1 MKSGGRLASLANSSD
16 VTPPPDKPTAK
27 LSPGEFFKVF
37 GYSKQ
42 AMRLVWETSP
52 KLALWFCFLTVF
64 AGVLP
69 GAVAYVSKLLVDAVL
84 QASQSGDVELRNHA
98 FQIVGLELILVVT
111 VAAFQRGLSTCSSL
125 LRALLSQRVNQII
138 LEKALTLS
146 LSHFEDAKTYD
157 KLSQARRRAS
167 SKPLSLVERT
177 FGLLQNCISLLTY
190 GGLLLSFSPW
200 AVLLLVV
207 AGIPSFA
214 VETAFSGE
222 AFRLFKWQSQETR
235 QRAYLEMLMAR
246 EDYVKEV
253 KLFNLGPLLLE
264 RFNTI
269 FHKLYKQDRDLTL
282 RRSFWGFALGLLST
296 VGLYGAYL
304 WVVYE
309 TVQGNITLGDMTMYL
324 LVFKQGQAA
333 VTASLTAIG
342 LMYEDNLYVSNLYDF
357 LDEPVEAD
365 AGTATEGIKPGDGVR
380 FEGVKFQYPGA
391 KGFALDG
398 IDLHL
403 KPGEKLALVGE
414 NGSGKTTLIKI
425 LTRLYQPSEGRVL
438 LDGTPLQEW
447 DLDTLRERVGVIFQD
462 FVRYQFLVGE
472 NIGVGD
478 VANFEDE
485 ERWERAAEK
494 GLAKEFIPDLPL
506 GYQTQL
512 GRWFK
517 DGRELSGGQWQ
528 KVALSRAFMR
538 LKSDIVVLDEPTS
551 AIDAEAET
559 KIFEHFR
566 DATADQM
573 AILISHRFSTVR
585 IADTIVVLQD
595 GKIIEK
601 GSHEDLVAL
610 GGRYAQL
617 FEMQAAGY
625 R

>member
-1 MKSGGRLASLANSSD
+1 
-16 VTPPPDKPTAK
+16 VTPPPEKTTPK
-27 LSPGEFFKVF
+27 LSPSEFIKVF
-37 GYSKQ
+37 SYSKQ

-52 KLALWFCFLTVF
+52 KLAFWFCFLTVF
-64 AGVLP
+64 AGMLP
-69 GAVAYVSKLLVDAVL
+69 GGIAYVSKLLVDAVL
-84 QASQSGDVELRNHA
+84 QASQEPGSQDLRNYA
-98 FQIVGLELILVVT
+98 FQVVGLELILVMT
-111 VAAFQRGLSTCSSL
+111 MAAFQRGLATCSAL

-138 LEKALTLS
+138 LEKALALS
-146 LSHFEDAKTYD
+146 LTHFEDAKTYD

-177 FGLLQNCISLLTY
+177 FGLFQNCISLLTY

-200 AVLLLVV
+200 AVLLLVL
-207 AGIPSFA
+207 AGLPSFA

-253 KLFNLGPLLLE
+253 KLFNLGPLLLD

-282 RRSFWGFALGLLST
+282 RRSFWGFAMGLLGT
-296 VGLYGAYL
+296 VALYGAYL

-309 TVQGNITLGDMTMYL
+309 TVQGGLTLGDMTMYL
-324 LVFKQGQAA
+324 MVFKQGQAA

-342 LMYEDNLYVSNLYDF
+342 FMYEDNLYVSNLYEF
-357 LDEPVEAD
+357 LDEPVEPD
-365 AGTATEGIKPGDGVR
+365 TGTATQGVKPGDGVR
-380 FEGVKFQYPGA
+380 FEGVKYRYPGA
-391 KGFALDG
+391 DGWALEG

-414 NGSGKTTLIKI
+414 NGSGKTTLIKL
-425 LTRLYQPSEGRVL
+425 LTRLYEPTEGQIL
-438 LDGTPLQEW
+438 LDGTPLNEW

-472 NIGVGD
+472 NIGAGD
-478 VANFEDE
+478 VEHFEDE
-485 ERWERAAEK
+485 ERWKTAAEK
-494 GLAKEFIPDLPL
+494 GLAEEFIPELPL

-538 LKSDIVVLDEPTS
+538 QKSDIVVLDEPTS

-585 IADTIVVLQD
+585 IADTIVVLQN

-601 GSHEDLVAL
+601 GSHEELVAL

>member
-1 MKSGGRLASLANSSD
+1 
-16 VTPPPDKPTAK
+16 
-27 LSPGEFFKVF
+27 
-37 GYSKQ
+37 
-42 AMRLVWETSP
+42 MRLVWDTSP
-52 KLALWFCFLTVF
+52 KLAFWFCFLTVF
-64 AGVLP
+64 AGALP

-84 QASQSGDVELRNHA
+84 QASQSPDDLQLRQAA
-98 FQIVGLELILVVT
+98 FNIVGIELLLVVA
-111 VAAFQRGLSTCSSL
+111 VAAFQRGLSTCSAL

-146 LSHFEDAKTYD
+146 LAHFEDAKTYD

-177 FGLLQNCISLLTY
+177 FGLIQNCISLVTY
-190 GGLLLSFSPW
+190 GALLLSFSPW
-200 AVLLLVV
+200 AVLLLIV
-207 AGIPSFA
+207 AGIPAFA

-264 RFNTI
+264 RFNAI
-269 FHKLYKQDRDLTL
+269 FHRLYKQDRDLTL

-333 VTASLTAIG
+333 VTSSLSAIG
-342 LMYEDNLYVSNLYDF
+342 LMYEDNLYVSNLYEF
-357 LDEPVEAD
+357 LDEPVEPTP
-365 AGTATEGIKPGDGVR
+365 GTAKKGAKPGDGVR
-380 FEGVKFQYPGA
+380 FEGVKYKYPGA
-391 KGFALDG
+391 TGWALDG

-414 NGSGKTTLIKI
+414 NGSGKTTLIKL
-425 LTRLYQPSEGRVL
+425 LTRLYEPSEGRIL
-438 LDGTPLQEW
+438 LDGTPLLDW
-447 DLDTLRERVGVIFQD
+447 DLQTLRERVGVIFQD

-478 VANFEDE
+478 VENFEDQ
-485 ERWERAAEK
+485 ERWEKAAQK
-494 GLAKEFIPDLPL
+494 GLSDEFISDLPL

-559 KIFEHFR
+559 KIFDHFR
-566 DATADQM
+566 KATEDQM

-585 IADTIVVLQD
+585 MADTIVVLQ
-595 GKIIEK
+595 GGRIIEK
-601 GSHEDLVAL
+601 GTHEELVEL

>member
-1 MKSGGRLASLANSSD
+1 M
-16 VTPPPDKPTAK
+16 TPPPEKPQPK
-27 LSPGEFFKVF
+27 LSFGEFFKVF

-42 AMRLVWETSP
+42 AMKLVWDTSP
-52 KLALWFCFLTVF
+52 TLALWYCVLTVF

-84 QASQSGDVELRNHA
+84 AASKSDDVLLHHHA
-98 FQIVGLELILVVT
+98 FKIVALEFGLVIAL
-111 VAAFQRGLSTCSSL
+111 AGFQRGLSTCSSL
-125 LRALLSQRVNQII
+125 LRALLGQRVNQLI

-157 KLSQARRRAS
+157 RLSQARRRAS

-177 FGLLQNCISLLTY
+177 FGLFQNSISLVTY
-190 GGLLLSFSPW
+190 GALLFNFSPW
-200 AVLLLVV
+200 AVLLLLV

-253 KLFNLGPLLLE
+253 KLFNLGPLLLD

-269 FHKLYKQDRDLTL
+269 FHTLYKQDKDLTL
-282 RRSFWGFALGLLST
+282 RRAFWGFLLGLVST
-296 VGLYGAYL
+296 VGLYGAFL

-309 TVQGNITLGDMTMYL
+309 TVQGQISLGDMTMYL
-324 LVFKQGQAA
+324 LVFKQGQSA
-333 VTASLTAIG
+333 VTASLSSIG
-342 LMYEDNLYVSNLYDF
+342 LMYEDNLYVSNLYEF
-357 LDEPVEAD
+357 LEEPVPTST
-365 AGTATEGIKPGDGVR
+365 GTATVGVKPGDGVR
-380 FEGVKFQYPGA
+380 FEAVSFQYPGA
-391 KGFALDG
+391 TGLALEEVT
-398 IDLHL
+398 LHL

-414 NGSGKTTLIKI
+414 NGSGKTTLIKL
-425 LTRLYQPSEGRVL
+425 LTRLYEPTGGRVL
-438 LDGTPLQEW
+438 LDGTPLNEW
-447 DLDTLRERVGVIFQD
+447 KLDALRDRVGVIFQD

-478 VANFEDE
+478 VEHFDSE
-485 ERWERAAEK
+485 ENWEVAAEK
-494 GLAKEFIPDLPL
+494 GLADEFIPELPK
-506 GYQTQL
+506 GYKTQL

-538 LKSDIVVLDEPTS
+538 TKSDIVVLDEPTS

-559 KIFEHFR
+559 KIFDHFR
-566 DATADQM
+566 EATAAQM

-585 IADTIVVLQD
+585 MADTIVVLQA
-595 GKIIEK
+595 GKIIEQ
-601 GSHEDLVAL
+601 GTHEELVAL
-610 GGRYAQL
+610 GGRYAEL

>member
-1 MKSGGRLASLANSSD
+1 M
-16 VTPPPDKPTAK
+16 TPPPDKATPRLN
-27 LSPGEFFKVF
+27 LSEFFKVF

-52 KLALWFCFLTVF
+52 RLTFWFCFLTLF
-64 AGVLP
+64 AGILP

-84 QASQSGDVELRNHA
+84 LASQSQDPGLKEHA
-98 FQIVGLELILVVT
+98 YRIVGLELVLVMA

-146 LSHFEDAKTYD
+146 LTHFEDAKTYD
-157 KLSQARRRAS
+157 KLSQARQRAS
-167 SKPLSLVERT
+167 SRPLSLVERT

-190 GGLLLSFSPW
+190 GGLLWSFSPW
-200 AVLLLVV
+200 AVLLLAV

-253 KLFNLGPLLLE
+253 KLFNLGPLLLQ
-264 RFNTI
+264 RFNEI
-269 FHKLYKQDRDLTL
+269 FHRLYKQDRDLTL
-282 RRSFWGFALGLLST
+282 RRSLWGFLLSLVST
-296 VGLYGAYL
+296 FGLYGAFL
-304 WVVYE
+304 WVVHE
-309 TVQGNITLGDMTMYL
+309 AVFGRISLGDMTMYL
-324 LVFKQGQAA
+324 LVFKQGQSA
-333 VTASLTAIG
+333 VTASLSSIG
-342 LMYEDNLYVSNLYDF
+342 LMYEDNLYVSNLYEF
-357 LDEPVEAD
+357 LAEPVEIESGA
-365 AGTATEGIKPGDGVR
+365 ATSGIKPGDGVR
-380 FEGVKFQYPGA
+380 FEGVSFQYPGA
-391 KGFALDG
+391 PAKALDQVT
-398 IDLHL
+398 LHL

-414 NGSGKTTLIKI
+414 NGSGKTTLIKL
-425 LTRLYQPSEGRVL
+425 LTRLYLPTEGRIL
-438 LDGTPLQEW
+438 LDGTPLEEW
-447 DLDTLRERVGVIFQD
+447 DLPTLRNRVGVIFQD

-478 VANFEDE
+478 VENFESQ
-485 ERWERAAEK
+485 ERWKKAAHK
-494 GLAKEFIPDLPL
+494 GLSDEFIKELPK
-506 GYQTQL
+506 GYETQL

-528 KVALSRAFMR
+528 KIALSRAFMR

-559 KIFEHFR
+559 RIFDHFR
-566 DATADQM
+566 EATADQM

-585 IADTIVVLQD
+585 MADSIVVLQG
-595 GKIIEK
+595 GKIVER
-601 GSHEDLVAL
+601 GSHSELVAQ

-617 FEMQAAGY
+617 FELQAAGY

>member
-1 MKSGGRLASLANSSD
+1 MKRS
-16 VTPPPDKPTAK
+16 PT
-27 LSPGEFFKVF
+27 EFLKVF
-37 GYSKQ
+37 SYSKQ

-52 KLALWFCFLTVF
+52 KLAFAFGFLTLF
-64 AGVLP
+64 AGALP
-69 GAVAYVSKLLVDAVL
+69 GGIAYVSKLLVDAVL
-84 QASQSGDVELRNHA
+84 QASQSDDPQLKIYA
-98 FQIVGLELILVVT
+98 AQIVGLELILVVAM
-111 VAAFQRGLSTCSSL
+111 AALQRGLSTASSL
-125 LRALLSQRVNQII
+125 LRALLSQRVNQMI
-138 LEKALTLS
+138 LEKALALS

-167 SKPLSLVERT
+167 SKPLSLVEKT
-177 FGLLQNCISLLTY
+177 FGLMQNCISLVTY
-190 GGLLLSFSPW
+190 GALLLNFSPW
-200 AVLLLVV
+200 AVLLLVL
-207 AGIPSFA
+207 AGVPSFA
-214 VETAFSGE
+214 VEAAFSGE

-264 RFNTI
+264 RFNDI
-269 FHKLYKQDRDLTL
+269 FHRLYKQDRDLTL
-282 RRSFWGFALGLLST
+282 RRAFWGFTLGLVST
-296 VGLYGAYL
+296 IGLYAAFM

-324 LVFKQGQAA
+324 LVVKQGQAA
-333 VTASLTAIG
+333 VTASLTSIG
-342 LMYEDNLYVSNLYDF
+342 LMYEDNLYVSNLYEF
-357 LDEPVEAD
+357 LEEEVEIRS
-365 AGTATEGIKPGDGVR
+365 GTATKGSKPGDGVR
-380 FEGVKFQYPGA
+380 FEGLKFKYPGA
-391 KGFALDG
+391 TGWALDG
-398 IDLHL
+398 IDMHL

-425 LTRLYQPSEGRVL
+425 LTRLYEPSEGRVL
-438 LDGTPLQEW
+438 LDGTPLAEW
-447 DLDTLRERVGVIFQD
+447 DLQALRERVGVIFQD

-478 VANFEDE
+478 VENFENE
-485 ERWERAAEK
+485 ERWQKAAEK
-494 GLAKEFIPDLPL
+494 GLSDEFIPDLPL
-506 GYQTQL
+506 GYKTQL

-528 KVALSRAFMR
+528 KIALSRAFMR

-559 KIFEHFR
+559 KIFDHFR
-566 DATADQM
+566 EATEDQM

-585 IADTIVVLQD
+585 MADTIVVLQD

-601 GSHEDLVAL
+601 GTHEDLVAL

>member
-1 MKSGGRLASLANSSD
+1 
-16 VTPPPDKPTAK
+16 
-27 LSPGEFFKVF
+27 
-37 GYSKQ
+37 
-42 AMRLVWETSP
+42 MRLVWDTSP
-52 KLALWFCFLTVF
+52 KLAFWFCFLTVF
-64 AGVLP
+64 AGALP
-69 GAVAYVSKLLVDAVL
+69 GAVAYVSKLLVDAVVA
-84 QASQSGDVELRNHA
+84 ASQANDPLLNEYA
-98 FQIVGLELILVVT
+98 FKIVALELVLVIT
-111 VAAFQRGLSTCSSL
+111 VAAFQRGLSTCSAL
-125 LRALLSQRVNQII
+125 LRALLSQRVNQMI

-167 SKPLSLVERT
+167 SKPLSLVQRT
-177 FGLLQNCISLLTY
+177 FGLLQNCISLVTY
-190 GGLLLSFSPW
+190 GALLLNFSPW
-200 AVLLLVV
+200 AVVLLIV
-207 AGIPSFA
+207 AGIPVFA

-269 FHKLYKQDRDLTL
+269 FHRLYKQDRNLTL
-282 RRSFWGFALGLLST
+282 RRAFWGYTLGLVGT
-296 VGLYGAYL
+296 FGLYGAFL

-309 TVQGNITLGDMTMYL
+309 TVKGNISLGDMTMYL

-333 VTASLTAIG
+333 VTASLSSIG
-342 LMYEDNLYVSNLYDF
+342 LMYEDNLYVSNLYEF
-357 LDEPVEAD
+357 LDEPVASLE
-365 AGTATEGIKPGDGVR
+365 GGVTEGVKPGDGVR
-380 FEGVKFQYPGA
+380 FETVKFQYPGA
-391 KGFALDG
+391 DGWALAG
-398 IDLHL
+398 VDLHL

-414 NGSGKTTLIKI
+414 NGSGKTTLIKL
-425 LTRLYQPSEGRVL
+425 LTRLYEPTEGRVL
-438 LDGTPLQEW
+438 LDGTDLQEW
-447 DLDTLRERVGVIFQD
+447 DLAALRDRVGVIFQD

-478 VANFEDE
+478 VEHFESQE
-485 ERWERAAEK
+485 CWEAAARK
-494 GLAKEFIPDLPL
+494 GLSDEFITELPK
-506 GYQTQL
+506 GYETQL

-538 LKSDIVVLDEPTS
+538 SQSDIVVLDEPTS

-566 DATADQM
+566 KATEEQM

-585 IADTIVVLQD
+585 IADTIVVLQE
-595 GKIIEK
+595 GKIIEQ
-601 GSHEDLVAL
+601 GSHDELVAL
-610 GGRYAQL
+610 GGRYAEL

>member
-1 MKSGGRLASLANSSD
+1 MKLVWDTSPSLA
-16 VTPPPDKPTAK
+16 
-27 LSPGEFFKVF
+27 F
-37 GYSKQ
+37 
-42 AMRLVWETSP
+42 
-52 KLALWFCFLTVF
+52 WFCFLTLF
-64 AGVLP
+64 AGALP

-84 QASQSGDVELRNHA
+84 KASQGQDPALNEYA
-98 FQIVGLELILVVT
+98 FQVVALELILVVT
-111 VAAFQRGLSTCSSL
+111 VAAFQRGLSTCGDL
-125 LRALLSQRVNQII
+125 LRALLSQRVNQMI

-167 SKPLSLVERT
+167 SKPLSLVQRT

-190 GGLLLSFSPW
+190 GALLLNFSPW
-200 AVLLLVV
+200 AVVLLLV
-207 AGIPSFA
+207 AGLPSFA
-214 VETAFSGE
+214 VEAAFSGE

-264 RFNTI
+264 RFNEI
-269 FHKLYKQDRDLTL
+269 FHRLYQQDRNLTL
-282 RRSFWGFALGLLST
+282 RRSGWGFVLGLFST

-309 TVQGNITLGDMTMYL
+309 AVHSRITLGDMTMYL

-333 VTASLTAIG
+333 VTASLSAIG
-342 LMYEDNLYVSNLYDF
+342 LMYEDNLYVSNLYEF
-357 LDEPVEAD
+357 LEEPVD
-365 AGTATEGIKPGDGVR
+365 AVKGSAAEGSRPGDGVR
-380 FEGVKFQYPGA
+380 FVGVRFQYPGA
-391 KGFALDG
+391 KGWALDG
-398 IDLHL
+398 VDLHL

-414 NGSGKTTLIKI
+414 NGSGKTTLIKL
-425 LTRLYQPSEGRVL
+425 LTRLYEPTEGKVL
-438 LDGTPLQEW
+438 LDGTPLEEW
-447 DLDTLRERVGVIFQD
+447 DITTLRRRVGVIFQD

-478 VANFEDE
+478 VDNFESE
-485 ERWERAAEK
+485 EKWKSAAKK
-494 GLAKEFIPDLPL
+494 GLSHEFIPELPE

-538 LKSDIVVLDEPTS
+538 DQSDIVVLDEPTS

-559 KIFEHFR
+559 KIFEYFR
-566 DATADQM
+566 EATAEQM

-585 IADTIVVLQD
+585 MADTIVVLQG

-601 GSHEDLVAL
+601 GSHEELVEL
-610 GGRYAQL
+610 GGRYAEL
-617 FEMQAAGY
+617 FEMQAKGY

>member
-1 MKSGGRLASLANSSD
+1 M
-16 VTPPPDKPTAK
+16 T
-27 LSPGEFFKVF
+27 LSEFFKVF

-42 AMRLVWETSP
+42 AMKLVWDTSP
-52 KLALWFCFLTVF
+52 SLAFWFCFLTLF
-64 AGVLP
+64 AGALP

-84 QASQSGDVELRNHA
+84 KASQAQDPALNEYA
-98 FQIVGLELILVVT
+98 FQVVALELILVVT
-111 VAAFQRGLSTCSSL
+111 VAAFQRGLSTCGDL
-125 LRALLSQRVNQII
+125 LRALLSQRVNQMI

-167 SKPLSLVERT
+167 SKPLSLVQRT
-177 FGLLQNCISLLTY
+177 FGLLQNCISLITY
-190 GGLLLSFSPW
+190 GALLLNFSPW
-200 AVLLLVV
+200 AVVLLLV
-207 AGIPSFA
+207 AGLPSFA
-214 VETAFSGE
+214 VEAAFSGE

-264 RFNTI
+264 RFNEI
-269 FHKLYKQDRDLTL
+269 FHRLYQQDRNLTL
-282 RRSFWGFALGLLST
+282 RRSGWGFVLGLFST

-309 TVQGNITLGDMTMYL
+309 AVHSRITLGDMTMYL

-333 VTASLTAIG
+333 VTASLSAIG
-342 LMYEDNLYVSNLYDF
+342 LMYEDNLYVSNLYEF
-357 LDEPVEAD
+357 LEEPVQATK
-365 AGTATEGIKPGDGVR
+365 GSATEGCSPGDGVR
-380 FEGVKFQYPGA
+380 FEAVRFQYPGA
-391 KGFALDG
+391 KGWALDG
-398 IDLHL
+398 VDLHL

-414 NGSGKTTLIKI
+414 NGSGKTTLIKL
-425 LTRLYQPSEGRVL
+425 LTRLYEPTEGKVM
-438 LDGTPLQEW
+438 LDGTPLEEW
-447 DLDTLRERVGVIFQD
+447 DLETLRRRVGVIFQD

-478 VANFEDE
+478 VDNFESE
-485 ERWERAAEK
+485 EQWKAAARK
-494 GLAKEFIPDLPL
+494 GLSHEFIPELPE
-506 GYQTQL
+506 GYHTQL

-538 LKSDIVVLDEPTS
+538 DQSDIVVLDEPTS

-559 KIFEHFR
+559 KIFEYFR
-566 DATADQM
+566 EATEEQM

-585 IADTIVVLQD
+585 MADTIVVLQN
-595 GKIIEK
+595 GQIIEK
-601 GSHEDLVAL
+601 GSHEELVEL
-610 GGRYAQL
+610 GGRYAEL
-617 FEMQAAGY
+617 FEMQAKGY